1 MCIYYYD
8 YYLRNAQL
16 VAGKTTTLLFS
27 PRQRLKACYT
37 QCLYNCL
44 LLLWCFS
51 ICAVIFACCS
61 MLASPADRSHA
72 WQPHAPLV
80 FEPAGS
86 KVATAPSQCSWARI
100 WNPWRNFTLLL
111 LLFLLLLLLL
121 LLILLLVLL
130 FLSLYLLYDMSRL
143 LIYCLLNDPI
153 HI

>member
-1 MCIYYYD
+1 MPSLSTTTSSSRQKMELPAD
-8 YYLRNAQL
+8 MARRPAPLPVQNAQL
-16 VAGKTTTLLFS
+16 VAGMATTLLLS
-27 PRQRLKACYT
+27 PRQRLKVCCT

-72 WQPHAPLV
+72 WQPDAPLV

-100 WNPWRNFTLLL
+100 WNPWRKISLSTSAATLLL
-111 LLFLLLLLLL
+111 HSVSACFCD
-121 LLILLLVLL
+121 
-130 FLSLYLLYDMSRL
+130 SQD
-143 LIYCLLNDPI
+143 
-153 HI
+153 